1 MAKIFLT
8 GATGFVGSFV
18 AEQLVKEK
26 HEVVCLVRK
35 SSNLRWIED
44 LPVQR
49 LVGSLSEPSSYEE
62 AVKRAD
68 VVAHVAGVT
77 KANDT
82 AAYYRGNVD
91 TTRSL
96 LQTVVRTNPALRR
109 FLYVSSQAAAGPAQS
124 TDPMDE
130 SAVPHPITDY
140 GKSKLEA
147 EKLAQSFMDKLPV
160 TIVRP
165 PAVYGPRDTDVL
177 HFFKGLKKGWNLQ
190 VGNLDQYVSVIYVK
204 DLAAGIVQAL
214 FSAKT
219 TGKLYFLCEEPPRYW
234 SQVAQMAAEIMQVKY
249 RTVRIPYRLAFIV
262 SYFLELFSRIGN
274 RSTILNRQKM
284 LEIRQ
289 PFWGVSCKRAQTDF
303 DYQTHFP
310 LREGIRETIVWYE
323 QNRWL

>member
-18 AEQLVKEK
+18 AEQLVKEN

-35 SSNLRWIED
+35 TSNLRWIED
-44 LPVQR
+44 LPVQT
-49 LVGSLSEPSSYEE
+49 LIGSLSDPSSYEE
-62 AVKRAD
+62 AVKQAE
-68 VVAHVAGVT
+68 VVVHVAGVT
-77 KANDT
+77 KANNA

-91 TTRSL
+91 TTRDL
-96 LQTVVRTNPALRR
+96 LQIILKTNPGLKR
-109 FLYVSSQAAAGPAQS
+109 FLYVSSQAAVGPARS
-124 TDPMDE
+124 TAPMDE

-140 GKSKLEA
+140 GKSKLTA
-147 EKLAQSFMDKLPV
+147 EKLVQSFMGKLPV

-190 VGNLDQYVSVIYVK
+190 VGNVDQYVSVVYVK

-214 FSAKT
+214 FSDKS

-234 SQVAQMAAEIMQVKY
+234 SQVARLAADIMQVSY
-249 RTVRIPYRLAFIV
+249 RTLRIPYRLAFGI
-262 SYFLELFSRIGN
+262 SYLLEMLSRF
-274 RSTILNRQKM
+274 RSSTTILNRQKM

-303 DYQTHFP
+303 AYQTNFP
-310 LREGIRETIVWYE
+310 LAEGIRETITWYR
-323 QNRWL
+323 QNGWL